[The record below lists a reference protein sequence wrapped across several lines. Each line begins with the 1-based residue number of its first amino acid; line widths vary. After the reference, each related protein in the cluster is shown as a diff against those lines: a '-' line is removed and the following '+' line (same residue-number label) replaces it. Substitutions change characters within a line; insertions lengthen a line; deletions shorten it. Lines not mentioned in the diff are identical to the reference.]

1 MGKLTNIFFIGLG
14 ACATKYYLDNPKKIK
29 EHKNIIK
36 EKFNNSTKYA
46 KCICNYKDEN
56 GVSATC
62 EYLKNDIKKI
72 AEKNL
77 KKLNNSLNCGK
88 QILKDTNN
96 VKNSAI
102 SLKDNASE
110 LADNIIK
117 TTKVL
122 KEEISPSL
130 NSYINDVKKIVNNIT
145 EKSEE
150 LKEIIKKENLS
161 DKVKKYKKNMEPI
174 IIQTKEKID
183 EFSKNEYNKENS
195 DI

>member
-29 EHKNIIK
+29 EHKDIIK

-56 GVSATC
+56 GVSATY
-62 EYLKNDIKKI
+62 EYLKNDIKKV

-77 KKLNNSLNCGK
+77 EKLNNSLNCGK